1 METYMEFSDIVKQNR
16 SYRRFYEDR
25 PIPEDDI
32 IKLIDM
38 ARLTPSAQNLQP
50 LRYIPASDREKC
62 AIIYPS
68 LYWAGYLT
76 EWQGPDQGERPSA
89 YIIILSDTGISKS
102 VKWDHGIAAQTILL
116 GAVSKGY
123 GGCIIGSIN
132 KEKLRGD
139 LIIPE
144 EYEIELVIALG
155 HPRENVIVEEIDKN
169 SSIKYYRDEEMNH
182 HVPKRKL
189 QDIILNI

>member
-1 METYMEFSDIVKQNR
+1 MEFSDIVRQNR

-25 PIPEDDI
+25 TVPQDDL
-32 IKLIDM
+32 IKLIDL

-50 LRYIPASDREKC
+50 LRYIPASDQEAC
-62 AIIYPS
+62 SIIFPS

-76 EWQGPDQGERPSA
+76 EWQGPDKGERPSA
-89 YIIILSDTGISKS
+89 YIIILSDTGVSRT

-139 LIIPE
+139 LKIPP

-155 HPRENVIVEEIDKN
+155 HPKENIIVEEIDKN
-169 SSIKYYRDEEMNH
+169 GNIKYYRDKEMNH
-182 HVPKRKL
+182 HVPKRRL
-189 QDIILNI
+189 QDIILNIEGL

>member
-1 METYMEFSDIVKQNR
+1 MEFSDIVRQNR

-25 PIPEDDI
+25 AIPQDDL
-32 IKLIDM
+32 IKLIDL

-50 LRYIPASDREKC
+50 LRYIPVSEKEKC
-62 AIIYPS
+62 SIIFPS

-76 EWQGPDQGERPSA
+76 DWQGPDQGERPSA
-89 YIIILSDTGISKS
+89 YIIILSDTSVSKS

-123 GGCIIGSIN
+123 GGCIIGSMN
-132 KEKLRGD
+132 KEKLRED
-139 LIIPE
+139 LKIDA

-155 HPRENVIVEEIDKN
+155 HPKENVIVEEIDRKGN
-169 SSIKYYRDEEMNH
+169 VKYYRDEEMNH

-189 QDIILNI
+189 QDIILGI